1 VVGKSAKVHS
11 SFSCHSGQFER
22 GTKTRI
28 ATFRMHVAADKQ
40 VRTKTSNKRSALDQ
54 SEKL

>member
-1 VVGKSAKVHS
+1 VVGKSAKVYS
-11 SFSCHSGQFER
+11 GVACHDGQLQR

-28 ATFRMHVAADKQ
+28 ATLQLHVAADKQ
-40 VRTKTSNKRSALDQ
+40 VRTKPSNKWSALDQ